1 MTDSGSAGGLG
12 DTSVIL
18 QYRPILQNPQTWKPS
33 VGTYTKFSLPTSRWA
48 GTESPPGG
56 FTPFSRVP
64 DTRFGSF
71 AITQGLLTR
80 KNVRPFRFSGAVF
93 YTYNA
98 PGEDNGETV
107 YPGDLF
113 NVRVGFEHVLSDE
126 HGFGYAVEFI
136 SAHQLPWR
144 LDGHDL
150 NELPQTFSII
160 GIQPTLEY
168 KILEDPLGK
177 PRLVGAIGNLF
188 TIAGQNDLDAVYPNI
203 SFKYYWDPS

>member
-1 MTDSGSAGGLG
+1 MGWNREPTWRVYSFLTSPGYPVWVLCHYSGA
-12 DTSVIL
+12 VN
-18 QYRPILQNPQTWKPS
+18 Q
-33 VGTYTKFSLPTSRWA
+33 
-48 GTESPPGG
+48 
-56 FTPFSRVP
+56 
-64 DTRFGSF
+64 
-71 AITQGLLTR
+71 

-113 NVRVGFEHVLSDE
+113 NVRVSFEHVLSDE

-203 SFKYYWDPS
+203 SFKYY